1 MRLFNKAR
9 CVCMQNIRKWP
20 TDYRVW
26 IIAILLFILTHMFTK
41 ELVIFSEDV
50 QIDISPWIFPFLFTQ
65 KFIKLLFFF
74 PLILLFCNAPFIDDN
89 QAYIILR
96 SGRIPWSIG
105 QVGYIIFATAI
116 YFLFLVFLTIAIN
129 IFNLQFTSEWGKVL
143 GTLANTNA
151 ANLVGLKINVSS
163 NILHYFSPLQAMWF
177 TFLLNWLVGVLLG
190 LIIYVFNLLSN
201 IRMAGVLIASFLLVL
216 DATVTGRPN
225 LYRFSPVSW
234 SNLDRI
240 NIEGIT
246 QMPTITYIYLL
257 FAILIVGCILAAVLV
272 NRKQTIN
279 FLPPV

>member
-1 MRLFNKAR
+1 M
-9 CVCMQNIRKWP
+9 
-20 TDYRVW
+20 DYSD
-26 IIAILLFILTHMFTK
+26 FTFYIDPHVYK
-41 ELVIFSEDV
+41 RTSNFSEDV